1 MARTKKTKTYFV
13 DVRYGFTVCIP
24 VEAGSEKDAI
34 SLAKEQCDKDKH
46 LLDGITDDELEFI
59 DAKV

>member
-24 VEAGSEKDAI
+24 VGAGSEEEAI
-34 SLAKEQCDKDKH
+34 RLAKERCDKDKH
-46 LLDGITDDELEFI
+46 LVDGITDYELEFI